1 MATSKAPSKKSN
13 SDLKRKRQAVK
24 RQARNSSIL
33 SRLKTEEKKLRSAL
47 ETGVSDVKSLY
58 SAFASALDKASK
70 GGVIHKNAADR
81 KKSRLN
87 TRIAGG
93 AKPAAETKPKKSGGA
108 KAAATKTRSKAAK
121 TAKAAK
127 KK

>member
-1 MATSKAPSKKSN
+1 MATSKAAAKKSK

-24 RQARNSSIL
+24 RHARNSSIL

-47 ETGVSDVKSLY
+47 QEGVTDVKALY
-58 SAFASALDKASK
+58 SAFTSALDKAAKS
-70 GGVIHKNAADR
+70 GAVHKNVASR

-87 TRIAGG
+87 TRVAGG
-93 AKPAAETKPKKSGGA
+93 AKPVAAKTKKSGGA

-121 TAKAAK
+121 AAK